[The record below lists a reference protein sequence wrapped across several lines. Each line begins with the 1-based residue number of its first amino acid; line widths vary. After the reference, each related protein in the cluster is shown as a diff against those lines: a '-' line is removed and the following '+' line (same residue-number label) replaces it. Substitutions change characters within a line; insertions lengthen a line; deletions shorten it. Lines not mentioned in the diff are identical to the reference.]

1 MADGCFIEGELE
13 NCVIFRGVRIEQGA
27 VLKNCIIMQDTII
40 GPGATLN
47 YIISDKDVTVDGG
60 VTLAGSPKL
69 PLVVPKGS
77 KI

>member
-1 MADGCFIEGELE
+1 M
-13 NCVIFRGVRIEQGA
+13 RIEQGA

-40 GPGATLN
+40 GLGATLN